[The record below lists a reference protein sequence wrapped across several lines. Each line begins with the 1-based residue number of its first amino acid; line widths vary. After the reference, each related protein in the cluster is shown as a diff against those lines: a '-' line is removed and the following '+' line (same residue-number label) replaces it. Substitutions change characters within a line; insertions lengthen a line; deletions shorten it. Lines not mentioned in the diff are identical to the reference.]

1 MVSLAWVRRRA
12 LIGPRG
18 GKHQEGK
25 EKEPEGQGEG
35 GGGNERGGVTMRA
48 MKGKG
53 GVVRCFLSGIRM
65 CM

>member
-18 GKHQEGK
+18 GKHQEGEERGPTSGPGGRGGK
-25 EKEPEGQGEG
+25 EWGDVAMRSGQGVL
-35 GGGNERGGVTMRA
+35 RWI
-48 MKGKG
+48 
-53 GVVRCFLSGIRM
+53 LSGIRM